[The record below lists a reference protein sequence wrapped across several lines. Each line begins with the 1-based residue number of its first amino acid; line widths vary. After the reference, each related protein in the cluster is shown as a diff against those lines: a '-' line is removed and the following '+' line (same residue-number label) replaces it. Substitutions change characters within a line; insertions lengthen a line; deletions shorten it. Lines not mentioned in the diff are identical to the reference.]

1 MAEKRIILF
10 CDVERPLKSALIT
23 RLNRWVSNNLTKAIA
38 ASLLAMLIL
47 AGLTIMNTRERE
59 TLAIDP
65 RRAFG
70 ARVAWP

>member
-1 MAEKRIILF
+1 MSTALEIGIALAAFVGILAAKRR
-10 CDVERPLKSALIT
+10 DWIT
-23 RLNRWVSNNLTKAIA
+23 FA
-38 ASLLAMLIL
+38 ASLLAMLIRRIDNHEHAR
-47 AGLTIMNTRERE
+47 AG